1 MRKIAA
7 KTDKFLSFI
16 LLGDWGP
23 YDKNIHWKN
32 LAYGSLIRGLNL
44 EGEVGIHPSY
54 GSHAEDA
61 KVANELSRLAEIT
74 GHEINL
80 SRQHFLKFEFPKTF
94 SILAKLGV
102 TDDYSLGFAD
112 EIGFRAGTSFPFFFF
127 DLQKNERTTLRFHPF
142 SYMDSAL
149 KDYLKLDPDAAKAE
163 IAQLLEEVKS
173 VGGEFIMIWHNSSIH
188 DTGEWKGW
196 KTVLDYTIDEGLK

>member
-1 MRKIAA
+1 M
-7 KTDKFLSFI
+7 
-16 LLGDWGP
+16 
-23 YDKNIHWKN
+23 
-32 LAYGSLIRGLNL
+32 
-44 EGEVGIHPSY
+44 
-54 GSHAEDA
+54 
-61 KVANELSRLAEIT
+61 
-74 GHEINL
+74 
-80 SRQHFLKFEFPKTF
+80 KFEFPKTF